1 MKRLLSVLLVL
12 TMIFAFVSCD
22 KLFGNNGGDEEPGE
36 DTPGTEQP
44 KDDMADVPRAR
55 ALIPLYSPLL
65 KILRIGM
72 M

>member
-22 KLFGNNGGDEEPGE
+22 KLFGNNGGDDTPTGD

-44 KDDMADVPRAR
+44 KDDMAD
-55 ALIPLYSPLL
+55 IPEGEGIDTP
-65 KILRIGM
+65 IIPVGGGW
-72 M
+72 

>member
-12 TMIFAFVSCD
+12 TMIFAFVSCN

-44 KDDMADVPRAR
+44 KDDMADVPESEG
-55 ALIPLYSPLL
+55 IDTPLRPV
-65 KILRIGM
+65 GGGWN
-72 M
+72 